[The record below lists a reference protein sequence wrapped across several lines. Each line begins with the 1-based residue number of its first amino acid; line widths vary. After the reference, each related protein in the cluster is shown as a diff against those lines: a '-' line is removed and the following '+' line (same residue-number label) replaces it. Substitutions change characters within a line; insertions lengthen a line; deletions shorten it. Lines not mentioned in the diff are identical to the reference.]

1 MLVGVVAYRQMDDR
15 PAVPLIADI
24 ISALRGDSNARRR
37 LRRAGVFIAFEGG
50 EGVGKTTQIRLLGD
64 WLRAHGVATT
74 ETREPGATPLG
85 AKIRILLLGVE
96 ETAPSPRS
104 EALLFAADRAHHVDT
119 VIRPALEGGRVV
131 LTDRY
136 VDSSLAY
143 QGAGRALPVDEVR
156 RLSQWATSGLR
167 PDLTVLLDVD
177 PEIGLRRVDE
187 RAAADRLEQESLEFH
202 NRVRK
207 AFHSLAEASPGR
219 YLIVA
224 ADSAADEIATEV
236 RAAVVALLAAHGM
249 TGLSDATVAES
260 AGGAAPEP
268 APAAQPERAADT
280 VERRPG

>member
-1 MLVGVVAYRQMDDR
+1 MDDR

-50 EGVGKTTQIRLLGD
+50 EGVGKTTQIRLLGG
-64 WLRAHGVATT
+64 WLREHGVATT

-85 AKIRILLLGVE
+85 AKIRALLLGVE
-96 ETAPSPRS
+96 EAAPSPRS

-143 QGAGRALPVDEVR
+143 QGAGRSLPVDEVR
-156 RLSQWATSGLR
+156 RLSQWATGGLR

-202 NRVRK
+202 HRVRK

-219 YLIVA
+219 YLVIS
-224 ADSAADEIATEV
+224 ADSPPEEIAVKV
-236 RAAVVALLAAHGM
+236 RTAVLALLAEHGL
-249 TGLSDATVAES
+249 TGVADAGPVPSTSPSPPAES
-260 AGGAAPEP
+260 PVAPDEP
-268 APAAQPERAADT
+268 ATRT
-280 VERRPG
+280 VERRMS